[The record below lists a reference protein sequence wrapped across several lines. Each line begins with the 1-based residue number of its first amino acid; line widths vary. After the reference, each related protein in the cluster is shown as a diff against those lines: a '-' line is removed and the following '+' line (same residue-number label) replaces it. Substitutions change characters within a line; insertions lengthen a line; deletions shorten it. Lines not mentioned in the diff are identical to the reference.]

1 MVSFHYI
8 SLDHPGEVVFAKQP
22 RPGQFSVFVEMKFPP
37 ILPGDLE
44 TEVVRYEEEHYNRMR
59 MELKAKEWVLHLL

>member
-1 MVSFHYI
+1 M
-8 SLDHPGEVVFAKQP
+8 
-22 RPGQFSVFVEMKFPP
+22 RFPP

-59 MELKAKEWVLHLL
+59 MEVKAKEWVLHLL